1 MKKQLITVLR
11 FLLFLSIGVGILWYL
26 YSTGEAQYH
35 GELEAEGLP
44 LQPYWMKLQ
53 SDFAG
58 VNYFWILMVVL
69 AFTLSNVSRAMRWMM
84 LLNPLK
90 TDGKKVSFANS
101 FMATMVLYVT
111 NYVIP
116 RSGEV
121 ARCGVMAKY
130 EDIPMEKSFGTVFLD
145 RILDVICLGIFFLL
159 TLILEFDKLWTF
171 LVENAFQSSDTAT
184 GEKGFPWL
192 IFIAGLGLVVLIVAF
207 IFRKKLQTTT
217 IYKKIEELVLG
228 FIEGIKT
235 IQKLDNL
242 WLFIGHTVFIWVM
255 YYLMLYLAFFSY
267 APTAHLGPVTALLVF
282 VFGALGIVVPAPGG
296 IGSYQYFVS
305 LALATFYGIS
315 ESEAFSF
322 SNISF
327 FAPFICNVVFGVL
340 AIILLPVFNKVKG

>member
-1 MKKQLITVLR
+1 MKKQLFTVLR
-11 FLLFLSIGVGILWYL
+11 FLLFLSIGIGILWYL
-26 YSTGEAQYH
+26 YTTGETQYH
-35 GELEAEGLP
+35 SDLESKGLP
-44 LQPYWMKLQ
+44 LEPYWKKLQ

-58 VNYFWILMVVL
+58 VNYFWIIMVVL
-69 AFTLSNVSRAMRWMM
+69 AFTLSNISRALRWMM

-116 RSGEV
+116 RSGEL
-121 ARCGVMAKY
+121 ARCGVMARY
-130 EDIPMEKSFGTVFLD
+130 ENIPIEKSFGTVFLD
-145 RILDVICLGIFFLL
+145 RILDVLCLGIFFLL
-159 TLILEFDKLWTF
+159 ALILEFDVLWTF
-171 LVENAFQSSDTAT
+171 LSENAFQSSSDGT

-192 IFIAGLGLVVLIVAF
+192 IFIAGFGLAVLIVAF
-207 IFRKKLQTTT
+207 IFRKRLQGTA

-255 YYLMLYLAFFSY
+255 YYLMLYLAFFAY
-267 APTAHLGPVTALLVF
+267 APTAHLGAVTALLVF

-305 LALATFYGIS
+305 LALATFYGIA
-315 ESEAFSF
+315 ESDAFSF

-327 FAPFICNVVFGVL
+327 FAPFLCNVVFGVL
-340 AIILLPVFNKVKG
+340 SIILLPVFNKTKE